1 MSYIVCR
8 NCKKFVKVNETAPLV
23 FDKCENCG
31 HTLEFAVDGR
41 ELQLILKGIE
51 IPQISYHKICAS
63 CKSINPRE
71 AGVCLFCGS
80 ANFNLQYDLDSINK
94 YKESLNLGQMSFPQ
108 EISSD
113 EVVTT
118 SLSNKGLYKILAVV
132 LGIIDFFFIATI
144 GLGLV
149 IGNDTIPAD
158 VVGFINQ
165 NFSVLS
171 LILVLALLISGFLAV
186 FVLPKM
192 TYRDSFKLSSVIG
205 VIIGLLTLLVYR
217 DITVIIIA
225 VIGCAILTGIGGVLA
240 EVIVHKVSG
249 KLFGR

>member
-31 HTLEFAVDGR
+31 HTLEFATDER

-51 IPQISYHKICAS
+51 IPKISYHKICAS

-71 AGVCLFCGS
+71 AGACLFCGS
-80 ANFNLQYDLDSINK
+80 TNFNLQYDIDSINK
-94 YKESLNLGQMSFPQ
+94 YRESLNIGQMPFPQ
-108 EISSD
+108 EISPN

-118 SLSNKGLYKILAVV
+118 SLSNKGLYKILAVI
-132 LGIIDFFFIATI
+132 LGIIDFFFVTMI
-144 GLGLV
+144 GLGLI
-149 IGNDTIPAD
+149 IGNDTIPTD

-165 NFSVLS
+165 NFDVLS
-171 LILVLALLISGFLAV
+171 IILVLALLISGFLAV
-186 FVLPKM
+186 FILPKM
-192 TYRDSFKLSSVIG
+192 TYKDSFKVSSIIG
-205 VIIGLLTLLVYR
+205 VIIGLLTLLVST
-217 DITVIIIA
+217 DITVIILA
-225 VIGCAILTGIGGVLA
+225 VVGCAILTGIGGVLA